1 MGEEIRMA
9 IKVLIADDHHVV
21 RRGLVFFLKTQ
32 DQIEVVG
39 EASNGKEAV
48 ELARKLNPDL
58 ILMDLIMPEM
68 DGIQATT
75 IIKKELPKIK
85 VMMLT
90 SFSDQ
95 EHVIPAIE
103 AGASGYQ
110 LKDIQPDELVQSMVR
125 IMNGEDQ
132 LHPKAT
138 RLVMKH
144 LTSNNRHERKPLD
157 DLTKREMEV
166 LKEIASGKSN
176 KEIASSLFITE
187 KTVKTHVS
195 NVLAKLGL
203 ADRTQ
208 AALFAVRNQLV
219 DQQPPSA

>member
-1 MGEEIRMA
+1 MA

-32 DQIEVVG
+32 PEIEIIG
-39 EASNGKEAV
+39 EAKNGLEAV
-48 ELARKLNPDL
+48 EMMQTHQPDVV
-58 ILMDLIMPEM
+58 LMDLDMPVMNGIEATRQIKLNYPVVKIM
-68 DGIQATT
+68 I
-75 IIKKELPKIK
+75 
-85 VMMLT
+85 LT

-95 EHVIPAIE
+95 DHVIPAIE

-110 LKDIQPDELVQSMVR
+110 LKDIEPDILVQAITQLMK
-125 IMNGEDQ
+125 GEHQ

-138 RLVMKH
+138 SHLLTH
-144 LTSNNRHERKPLD
+144 LTNKNNTERQPLEE
-157 DLTKREMEV
+157 LTKRELEV
-166 LKEIASGKSN
+166 LREIAKGKSN

-195 NVLAKLGL
+195 NLLSKLEL

-208 AALFAVRNQLV
+208 AALYAVRHGI
-219 DQQPPSA
+219 AETK